1 MSKSKVVQALMVA
14 AVVATSA
21 LPASATSFKSTQD
34 NSTNLSFPR
43 NREGVLV
50 SQRGGYTYACTR
62 DRDGRLNMRS
72 GPGTRFRQVSQV
84 PNGAVVSIVDVTEVP
99 IAGFYWY
106 KISFNNRVGWVRGDF
121 IC

>member
-1 MSKSKVVQALMVA
+1 MSKIFQALMIG
-14 AVVATSA
+14 AVIATSA
-21 LPASATSFKSTQD
+21 LPAGATSFKPTHS

-43 NREGVLV
+43 HREGVLV
-50 SQRGGYTYACTR
+50 SQRGEYTYACTKER
-62 DRDGRLNMRS
+62 NGRLNMRS